1 MDSDF
6 ATKRWCHVGHEK
18 PEAVA
23 RLQEGITVLLSRW
36 RGLQLAVENQW
47 GGPDSLRKS
56 RQLAADILSCFACS
70 KEALYVEDL
79 ENFLHECMLLSF
91 NTEMEDGSIEEVAE
105 QLMMLHAEYLQGHH

>member
-6 ATKRWCHVGHEK
+6 ATERCCVGHEK

-23 RLQEGITVLLSRW
+23 RLQEGIAALLSRW
-36 RGLQLAVENQW
+36 RGLQLAIENQW
-47 GGPDSLRKS
+47 GGTDSLQKS
-56 RQLAADILSCFACS
+56 HQLIADILLCFSCS
-70 KEALYVEDL
+70 KEAFYVEDL

-91 NTEMEDGSIEEVAE
+91 NTEMEDGSIEEVAD